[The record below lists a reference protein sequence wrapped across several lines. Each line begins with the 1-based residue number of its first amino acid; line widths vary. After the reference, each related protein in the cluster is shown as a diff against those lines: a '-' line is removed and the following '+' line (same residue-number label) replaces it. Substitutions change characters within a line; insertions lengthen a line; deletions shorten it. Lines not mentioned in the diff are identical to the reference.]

1 MRGGLWYEDAQRDE
15 RRDWHEISD
24 TRAGFGFEPW
34 PYWVQYSRRYPTAT
48 MKGYLENTLTAGPW
62 RLTVGAKRHRVAI
75 RRHDRLGE
83 SAPASVASASPVL
96 WSDKEVV
103 GAAGFEPATSA
114 M

>member
-1 MRGGLWYEDAQRDE
+1 MNLERVVVSQGTADIASRSNEALGGTLDFATDDPANE
-15 RRDWHEISD
+15 RR
-24 TRAGFGFEPW
+24 
-34 PYWVQYSRRYPTAT
+34 
-48 MKGYLENTLTAGPW
+48 
-62 RLTVGAKRHRVAI
+62 AKRHRVAI

-83 SAPASVASASPVL
+83 SVPASVASASPVL